1 MKVWKTIINEIESRV
16 DPFTFETWFKPL
28 VYVGK
33 VGNVLYVRAPSP
45 SFKKMFRENFPDI
58 FELIISEALQKKYE
72 VRLFHEEETEDESR
86 KQDRKNVSI
95 MLNPKYTF
103 ENFVVASSN
112 QFAYSAALAVAKT
125 PSSSYNP
132 LFIYG
137 GVGLGKTHLLNAIG
151 HFIIKNRPELIVVYT
166 TTEKFMNEMVAYLR
180 NDKIIDFKEKYRK
193 VDVLLI
199 DDIQF
204 LSGKEQTKIQLFHL
218 FNTLYDAQK
227 QIVLSSDRPPKDIE
241 GLEDRILSRFEWGLI
256 ADIQPPEL
264 ETRIAILLKK
274 AELENFPI
282 PEDVAEYIAMK
293 IKSNVRKLEGALI
306 RLKALSTLKKEPV
319 SITLAREALRT
330 IAEVKDDYESNI
342 TVNVIIERVGEVFGV
357 DPDRIKTK
365 TNIRSIA
372 LPRQVAMYLSK
383 KILNLSL
390 KEIGSHFGGKH
401 HTTVLHSINKIE
413 ELMEKDEKLRRKI
426 EEIEGFF
433 R

>member
-1 MKVWKTIINEIESRV
+1 MKVWKAIINEIESRV

-33 VGNVLYVRAPSP
+33 VGNVLYVRAPNP

-58 FELIISEALQKKYE
+58 FELIISEVLQKKYE
-72 VRLFHEEETEDESR
+72 VRIFHEEESEDETR

-112 QFAYSAALAVAKT
+112 QFAYSAALSVAKT

-274 AELENFPI
+274 ADLENFPI

-319 SITLAREALRT
+319 TITLAREALRT
-330 IAEVKDDYESNI
+330 IAEVKDEYESNI
-342 TVNVIIERVGEVFGV
+342 TVDVIIERVGEVFGI
-357 DPDRIKTK
+357 DPDRIKSK

-390 KEIGSHFGGKH
+390 KEIGSNFGGKH

-413 ELMEKDEKLRRKI
+413 ELIEKDEKLRRKI